1 MAERE
6 RDAPHRPAIDRL
18 GEHRAGR
25 LPQTLRDLLAA
36 GRRSYSFEFFPPKD
50 DASEA
55 QLWAAIRRLEPLA
68 PLFVSVTYGAGGSTR
83 DRTIRVT
90 ARIGAE
96 TTLTPVAHL
105 TCVGASRAELRQ
117 VIGEY
122 AAAGLHTVLALRGDP
137 PSGPG
142 TPWQAHPEGLDHADG
157 LVRLLR
163 NLGDFSVGVA
173 AFPDGHPESD
183 DFEQD
188 ARVLAAKADAG
199 AEFAITQFFFDA
211 DAYFRLLDAA
221 ARHGCHIPV
230 IPGIMPVTNVRQL
243 ERFAQLSGTPVPERV
258 SRRLAAVADDP
269 EAVRAVGVEVA
280 TGLCERLLEGG
291 APGLHFYTLNRSTA
305 TLEVFTA
312 LGVAGVGPGAS
323 AGAASGAAGMR
334 R

>member
-1 MAERE
+1 M
-6 RDAPHRPAIDRL
+6 
-18 GEHRAGR
+18 GEHHSGG
-25 LPQTLRDLLAA
+25 LPQTLRDLLAE

-50 DASEA
+50 DTAEA

-105 TCVGASRAELRQ
+105 TCVGTSRTELRH

-122 AAAGLHTVLALRGDP
+122 AAGGVHTVLALRGDP

-142 TPWQAHPEGLDHADG
+142 TPWQAHPEGLDHADD
-157 LVRLLR
+157 LVRMLR
-163 NLGDFSVGVA
+163 ELGDFSVGVA
-173 AFPDGHPESD
+173 AFPDGHPESAD
-183 DFEQD
+183 LDQD

-199 AEFAITQFFFDA
+199 AEFAITQFFFEA

-221 ARHGCHIPV
+221 ARHRCHIPV

-243 ERFAQLSGTPVPERV
+243 ERFAQLSGTPVPEPV

-280 TGLCERLLEGG
+280 TSLCERLLAGG

-312 LGVAGVGPGAS
+312 LGVVGARRDA
-323 AGAASGAAGMR
+323 AGAVTSAAGAR